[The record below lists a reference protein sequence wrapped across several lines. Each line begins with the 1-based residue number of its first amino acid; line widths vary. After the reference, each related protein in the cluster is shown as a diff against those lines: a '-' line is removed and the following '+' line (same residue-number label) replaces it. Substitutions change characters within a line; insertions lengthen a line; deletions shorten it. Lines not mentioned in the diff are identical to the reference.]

1 MTNCVLEKKT
11 KKKKKRVTHKMQMLV
26 FFMSNSLLFV
36 SALLFNALQWFYM
49 SCDSGE
55 SQIDT
60 HVCAGTLTVRNFCL
74 SSKKRTRCEYVASLK
89 KTAQFDQEKQEKK
102 DRICVAMD
110 MASEKN
116 WLFFSYSLCVSIE
129 NFKCCLP

>member
-1 MTNCVLEKKT
+1 MKEKKTIPEQKQSKDTVTNCVLEKKK

-26 FFMSNSLLFV
+26 FFMTNSLLFV

-49 SCDSGE
+49 SCDSGA

-74 SSKKRTRCEYVASLK
+74 SSKK
-89 KTAQFDQEKQEKK
+89 DP
-102 DRICVAMD
+102 M
-110 MASEKN
+110 
-116 WLFFSYSLCVSIE
+116 
-129 NFKCCLP
+129 